1 MHVGN
6 TQCQGK
12 WVPSIQDEPLTWA
25 CLCTMWQVLDAPTFL
40 HVSRCP
46 LPHAWD
52 QLCWETPGKSLS
64 ICGAYGTSG
73 CSAVLQTFLPWPGYW
88 AAGHRGQTSKVCFF
102 CPGINSRHRER
113 TRWKQTAQYTTA
125 RVLRFNFSIKN
136 FTLGQTHCCAT
147 ENNEK
152 KCKSRCCLEP
162 RSGVILCEG
171 CPQLHPLQHLLW
183 AEILSEEFSFPGW
196 SHWGCC
202 EASTHSRGSGVYRCT
217 SGLKPKWRFICD
229 SDSAVHL

>member
-1 MHVGN
+1 MEISTHVTRDSVFLQDFPREKKNMHVGN

-102 CPGINSRHRER
+102 CPGINSRHRDR

-125 RVLRFNFSIKN
+125 RVLRFNFSIKKFHSWAN
-136 FTLGQTHCCAT
+136 PL
-147 ENNEK
+147 
-152 KCKSRCCLEP
+152 
-162 RSGVILCEG
+162 LCN
-171 CPQLHPLQHLLW
+171 
-183 AEILSEEFSFPGW
+183 
-196 SHWGCC
+196 
-202 EASTHSRGSGVYRCT
+202 R
-217 SGLKPKWRFICD
+217 K
-229 SDSAVHL
+229 